1 MEMGAVVQLEK
12 PLQLEPYQITGVDWL
27 AGGSRRSLG
36 DDPGLG
42 KSAQAVRAAAKVG
55 AGSIAALC
63 PAKVRTNWQRQF
75 DLWWPDSLDR
85 PRFDVYSY
93 DEAVRGKVK
102 AAYDVLILDEA
113 HYLKNPTSKRTREVY
128 GVRCAGGGLASRCG
142 SVWPLSGTL
151 APNGNPLEFYP
162 HIRALRPDLI
172 STGRGPMNR
181 QEFLDEFCIYQS
193 TPFGPRIVGV
203 RNGDRLRG
211 ILRQLVLRRSVA
223 ECAKYLPPIVWSHES
238 VDDDD
243 ARQILAG
250 LEATPEVEQ
259 LRQHVLASADFH
271 AYEEVAMAS
280 LRRVVGTLKAQALG
294 VVFRD
299 QLDSRGGEKIVI
311 FGHHHKT
318 INTLHAEL
326 ADYGAVQVTGDTRP
340 KDVQPLIDRFNQ
352 DPKCRVFI
360 GQTHACGEGIELT
373 AANRV
378 EFVEGDWNPM
388 RMFQALKRVHRRG
401 VASTVFARVWGLAG
415 SVDDLIAGVCAR
427 KVQNIK
433 QFE

>member
-1 MEMGAVVQLEK
+1 
-12 PLQLEPYQITGVDWL
+12 
-27 AGGSRRSLG
+27 
-36 DDPGLG
+36 
-42 KSAQAVRAAAKVG
+42 
-55 AGSIAALC
+55 
-63 PAKVRTNWQRQF
+63 
-75 DLWWPDSLDR
+75 
-85 PRFDVYSY
+85 
-93 DEAVRGKVK
+93 
-102 AAYDVLILDEA
+102 
-113 HYLKNPTSKRTREVY
+113 
-128 GVRCAGGGLASRCG
+128 
-142 SVWPLSGTL
+142 
-151 APNGNPLEFYP
+151 
-162 HIRALRPDLI
+162 
-172 STGRGPMNR
+172 
-181 QEFLDEFCIYQS
+181 
-193 TPFGPRIVGV
+193 VGV

-211 ILRQLVLRRSVA
+211 ILRQLVLRRTVE

-250 LEATPEVEQ
+250 LESTPEVEH

-294 VVFRD
+294 VVFKD

-340 KDVQPLIDRFNQ
+340 QDVQPLIDRFNQ

-388 RMFQALKRVHRRG
+388 RMFQAVKRVHRRG

-427 KVQNIK
+427 KVQNLK